1 MAEYVIEG
9 GRIGGIPDLYEELN
23 RHFMTGEDWQL
34 GASLDALDDLLYGGY
49 GALAGDDAV
58 RIVWRDAAH
67 SRDALGVA
75 ETVRWLREKLAQPG
89 RFRSDDLQRQLDD
102 LHAGTGTTYFERVL
116 EVFEGHPEVVLE
128 LR

>member
-23 RHFMTGEDWQL
+23 RLFMSGEEWRL

-49 GALAGDDAV
+49 GSLAEDDAV
-58 RIVWRDAAH
+58 RVVWRDAAR
-67 SRDALGVA
+67 SRNALGVA
-75 ETVRWLREKLAQPG
+75 ETARWLRAKLAQPG
-89 RFRSDDLQRQLDD
+89 MFRADDLQRQLDD
-102 LHAGTGTTYFERVL
+102 LLAGAGTTYFDRVL
-116 EVFEGHPEVVLE
+116 EVFAGHPGVTLD

>member
-9 GRIGGIPDLYEELN
+9 GRIRGIPDLYMELN
-23 RHFMTGEDWQL
+23 RLFMTGEDWQL

-49 GALAGDDAV
+49 GTLAEDDTV

-75 ETVRWLREKLAQPG
+75 ETERWLRAKLAQPG
-89 RFRSDDLQRQLDD
+89 TFRADDLQQELDD
-102 LHAGTGTTYFERVL
+102 LLAGTGTTYFDRVL
-116 EVFEGHPEVVLE
+116 AVFADHPGVTLE